1 MGKIVV
7 LPVGCQSR
15 ASYLSQEPL
24 PANYMSDFTVMGLMV
39 NQYAHALN
47 LLGAHG
53 YSFEKKQFGTDVEIA
68 KPAHIKNLLK
78 LFKDEGIAS
87 EYADIADTIYQA

>member
-53 YSFEKKQFGTDVEIA
+53 
-68 KPAHIKNLLK
+68 
-78 LFKDEGIAS
+78 
-87 EYADIADTIYQA
+87 